1 MYQMY
6 MLHASFYFQSIYV
19 GHCCVSNIL
28 ILSVNDVIHKHSDH
42 IRLDDLCIDAHL
54 EHFFT
59 THSSNDEFQPLAKL
73 ISNTPIHVTMFN
85 NVFNVGSEAIVPL
98 SNIRLMVGFAITSGN
113 AKAVRK
119 MGPEPRGWS
128 RISRYKDNPAMIN
141 VR

>member
-1 MYQMY
+1 M
-6 MLHASFYFQSIYV
+6 
-19 GHCCVSNIL
+19 
-28 ILSVNDVIHKHSDH
+28 
-42 IRLDDLCIDAHL
+42 